1 MPYMI
6 HLNNLISKIE
16 KVYKHKLTQSNKINN
31 NRITLFVIIK

>member
-31 NRITLFVIIK
+31 YRIHNVIIK